1 MRSKFFQRS
10 KWSAVTGTQPAGWGG
25 KSNELKER
33 LIKLNLHKTSSA
45 MVKHLMIAFL
55 VFIATNTLLAQTH
68 RKETILIST
77 PYGDMKIKLFK
88 ETPLHSNNFVKLV
101 KQGFYD
107 SLLFHRVINN
117 FMIQGGDYDSKYAN
131 DTAALGYGDVGYWIP
146 AEFNKKLYHKK
157 GMLAAAREDDE
168 VTPAKESSGSQF
180 YIVMGK
186 KQDSAALRRAEIRVN
201 KNLVQKINY
210 NVAFS
215 GKSQALKDYYIRLDK
230 ENKTDSL
237 KIVRQRLIDPASI
250 AEYERTP
257 HFTYTPEQRKVYS
270 TLGGTPHLDMNYTI
284 FGEVIE
290 GLDVIDKIADVKTDK
305 NDRPKENV
313 RMKIS
318 VIKE

>member
-1 MRSKFFQRS
+1 M
-10 KWSAVTGTQPAGWGG
+10 
-25 KSNELKER
+25 
-33 LIKLNLHKTSSA
+33 IKYFIT
-45 MVKHLMIAFL
+45 IAFL
-55 VFIATNTLLAQTH
+55 VCISANVSIAQTY

-77 PYGDMKIKLFK
+77 PYGDMKLKLFK
-88 ETPLHSNNFVKLV
+88 ETPLHSNNFLKLV

-117 FMIQGGDYDSKYAN
+117 FMIQGGDRDSKYAN
-131 DTAALGYGDVGYWIP
+131 DTATLGYGDVGYWIP
-146 AEFNKKLYHKK
+146 AEFNKKIYHKK

-186 KQDSAALRRAEIRVN
+186 KQDSVSLRRAEIRVN

-210 NVAFS
+210 NVAYS

-230 ENKTDSL
+230 EGKTDSL
-237 KIVRQRLIDPASI
+237 KIVRQRLVDPISI

-257 HFTYTPEQRKVYS
+257 HFTFTPEQRKTYATS
-270 TLGGTPHLDMNYTI
+270 GGTPHLDNNYTI
-284 FGEVIE
+284 FGEVVE
-290 GLDVIDKIADVKTDK
+290 GLDVIDKIAAVKTDK

-313 RMKIS
+313 RMKIT